1 MGNLTNK
8 KEIDHILNNKI
19 TGLSSKNNGPNFL
32 WGAKNKEE
40 GEGTVDAGT
49 PGGMTGISG
58 VP

>member
-19 TGLSSKNNGPNFL
+19 TGISAKNNAPNFL
-32 WGAKNKEE
+32 WGGKNKED
-40 GEGTVDAGT
+40 GEGTVDAA

>member
-19 TGLSSKNNGPNFL
+19 TGISAKNNAPNFL
-32 WGAKNKEE
+32 LGGKNKED
-40 GEGTVDAGT
+40 GEGTVDAA